1 MSEVI
6 PKFVGLSKVRVGDG
20 QKEYDFLISDNETV
34 LLEYKSIRDRLVVTN
49 KKLLTIDVQ
58 GLTGRKKEYMTIWLS
73 SVTAFSC
80 ETAGTF
86 DLDSELKVWS
96 SGVGKLEYQFI
107 KGTDIRELT
116 KVLNESCG
124 R

>member
-49 KKLLTIDVQ
+49 KKLLTIDAQ
-58 GLTGRKKEYMTIWLS
+58 GITGRKKEYMTIWLS